1 MCKIYQEVTKILE
14 CNGYMRYVTG
24 ELLVSGVCY
33 HVNEM
38 LPTIGYG
45 CELVCFFVF
54 RFFSVKLRLLNG
66 NVCMDSSL

>member
-1 MCKIYQEVTKILE
+1 MQNLLGSYKNLRMH
-14 CNGYMRYVTG
+14 GYMRYVTG

-38 LPTIGYG
+38 LPTVGYG
-45 CELVCFFVF
+45 CELVFFLKI
-54 RFFSVKLRLLNG
+54 SMKLILLNG